1 MFVLGLF
8 TEVCL
13 KSIQRSKMELFA
25 EIVNGFKSLTLFAK
39 NSIVDVWLGS
49 KYASEMTLSRDS
61 INQMLKFL
69 LLRRYQNES
78 SSSVRIQT

>member
-69 LLRRYQNES
+69 LLHRDQNES

>member
-13 KSIQRSKMELFA
+13 KSIQRSKIELFA
-25 EIVNGFKSLTLFAK
+25 EIVNSFKSLTLFAK

-61 INQMLKFL
+61 VNQMLKFL
-69 LLRRYQNES
+69 LLHRYQNES

>member
-25 EIVNGFKSLTLFAK
+25 EFFFAK

-49 KYASEMTLSRDS
+49 KYASEMTL
-61 INQMLKFL
+61 
-69 LLRRYQNES
+69 
-78 SSSVRIQT
+78 

>member
-25 EIVNGFKSLTLFAK
+25 EFFFAK

-49 KYASEMTLSRDS
+49 KYASEMTLWRDS

-69 LLRRYQNES
+69 LLHRYQNES
-78 SSSVRIQT
+78 SSSARIQT